1 MSGSRQEGARQGALV
16 RAALA
21 CFLGIA
27 MLVSVT
33 FAVSCSVGV
42 DIGPTQELAIDEPL
56 GSAAVTDVEIA
67 MGAGNLSV
75 GPGATGLA
83 SGVIRYNVD
92 AWKPVV
98 VRTDKKL
105 TIEQGKKGGLEA
117 LGGDVVNDWQL
128 QLGGAPMRLQVSAGA
143 YEGTYDLGGLTLQD
157 LTIKDGASKTE
168 VNFDSAN
175 PGQMQRLLYETGAS
189 TVNLTGLANANFRTL
204 EFKGGAG
211 SYTLD
216 FSGQLRTDGT
226 VRVEAGVGTVTVLV
240 PVGTAARVTV
250 EGSLTDVSLEGE
262 WTTTG
267 KTSSTPAVQAG
278 GQGKTLT
285 ITVDMSVG
293 TLKLVTK

>member
-1 MSGSRQEGARQGALV
+1 MRGSRQEGPSQGALARV
-16 RAALA
+16 ALA
-21 CFLGIA
+21 CVMGIA
-27 MLVSVT
+27 LLVTVA
-33 FAVSCSVGV
+33 FAVSCSIGL

-56 GSAAVTDVEIA
+56 GSAAVTDVQIA

-105 TIEQGKKGGLEA
+105 TIEQGKRGGLES

-157 LTIKDGASKTE
+157 LSIKDGASKTE
-168 VNFDSAN
+168 VSFDSAN

-204 EFKGGAG
+204 EFTGGAG

-216 FSGQLRTDGT
+216 FSGQLRTDGIA
-226 VRVEAGVGTVTVLV
+226 RVEAGVGTVTIVV
-240 PVGTAARVTV
+240 PAGTAARVTV
-250 EGSLTDVSLEGE
+250 EGSLTDVSLEGD

-267 KTSSTPAVQAG
+267 KTSSTPAAQAG

-285 ITVDMSVG
+285 VTVNMSVG

>member
-1 MSGSRQEGARQGALV
+1 MSGSRQEGSKQGALV
-16 RAALA
+16 SAALA
-21 CFLGIA
+21 CFLGMV
-27 MLVSVT
+27 MLVSTT

-42 DIGPTQELAIDEPL
+42 DVGPTQELALDEPL

-216 FSGQLRTDGT
+216 FSGQLRTDGS

>member
-1 MSGSRQEGARQGALV
+1 MNGPRQQGPKQGALV
-16 RAALA
+16 RAASA
-21 CFLGIA
+21 CFLGIV
-27 MLVSVT
+27 MLVSMT

-67 MGAGNLSV
+67 MGAGNLLV

-92 AWKPVV
+92 AWKPTV
-98 VRTDKKL
+98 VRTDNKL

-168 VNFDSAN
+168 VSFDSAN

-189 TVNLTGLANANFRTL
+189 DVNLTGLANANFRTL

-226 VRVEAGVGTVTVLV
+226 VRIEAGVGTVTVVV
-240 PVGTAARVTV
+240 PAGTAARVTV
-250 EGSLTDVSLEGE
+250 DGSLTDVSLQGE

-267 KTSSTPAVQAG
+267 KTSSTPAAQAV

-293 TLKLVTK
+293 TLKLVTE

>member
-1 MSGSRQEGARQGALV
+1 MTGSRRERSGPGVLARMTLAVIL
-16 RAALA
+16 AASM
-21 CFLGIA
+21 LG
-27 MLVSVT
+27 LVT
-33 FAVSCSVGV
+33 FVVSCDVGV

-56 GSAAVTDVEIA
+56 GSAAVTDVAIS
-67 MGAGNLSV
+67 MGAGTLSLS
-75 GPGATGLA
+75 PGATGLV
-83 SGVIRYNVD
+83 SGVVRYNVD

-98 VRTDKKL
+98 GRTDRKL
-105 TIEQGKKGGLEA
+105 TIDQGKKGGLEA
-117 LGGDVVNDWQL
+117 IGGDVVNDWQL
-128 QLGGAPMRLQVSAGA
+128 HLGGAPMRLEVSAGA

-157 LTIKDGASKTE
+157 LTIKDGAAKTE
-168 VNFDSAN
+168 VTFDSAN

-211 SYTLD
+211 SYSLD

-226 VRVEAGVGTVTVLV
+226 VRVEAGVGTVTIVV
-240 PVGTAARVTV
+240 PAETAARVTV

-267 KTSSTPAVQAG
+267 KTSGTPAATAG
-278 GQGKTLT
+278 GEGKTLT